1 MEKTAP
7 RQSDNPEERLD
18 LVNEQDEVVGSLT
31 RREIYAQ
38 GLRNY
43 RVVHAFIINEVGKLW
58 IPRRV
63 ASKKLYPNGLDFSF
77 AGHVESGET
86 YEEGLYKEA
95 QEEVGL
101 DLTVIAFKEI
111 GVFNPYK
118 HNVHCFQKVYEIKS
132 NNAPEYN
139 PGDFSGYQ
147 WLLPREI
154 IQRFK
159 HGEIGKSDIPEVV
172 RLCYLS

>member
-1 MEKTAP
+1 M
-7 RQSDNPEERLD
+7 
-18 LVNEQDEVVGSLT
+18 LVIG
-31 RREIYAQ
+31 
-38 GLRNY
+38 
-43 RVVHAFIINEVGKLW
+43 VVH
-58 IPRRV
+58 
-63 ASKKLYPNGLDFSF
+63 FSF

-111 GVFNPYK
+111 GVFNQHK

-132 NNAPEYN
+132 NSAPEYN

-147 WLLPREI
+147 WLLPEEI
-154 IQRFK
+154 IQ
-159 HGEIGKSDIPEVV
+159 
-172 RLCYLS
+172 